1 MMRVGIVGHDPYTIP
16 IAECL
21 ERQPDIKVIGAYNHD
36 LTPFSRPISRRM
48 RIYCSESSLELFKE
62 VGIKVSGFL
71 DDFIEGTD
79 AFLEYSVKEY
89 SVRISYGSSGMVV
102 KPQEVL
108 LERLSLGLPLQDISM
123 EEIHDELFCCPYF
136 RAFRLV
142 VKLRDHLDLEEL
154 RDGILRSSRVVGIS
168 GEDLYLQDLCAFLP
182 VSFPHS
188 IFSVNVLLSSMKVRG
203 REVEVF
209 SLLGY
214 LLPLPEVVD
223 TLRESEGVRRE
234 FSRSMTDEYLSIKGG
249 LII

>member
-16 IAECL
+16 IADCL

-36 LTPFSRPISRRM
+36 ITPFSRPISKRLD
-48 RIYCSESSLELFKE
+48 IYCSESSLEPFKE
-62 VGIKVSGFL
+62 MGIKVSGFL

-79 AFLEYSVKEY
+79 AFLEYSSREY

-102 KPQEVL
+102 RPYEVL
-108 LERLSLGLPLQDISM
+108 LERLSLGLPLQDISV
-123 EEIHDELFCCPYF
+123 EGISDELFCCPYF
-136 RAFRLV
+136 RAFRLA
-142 VKLRDHLDLEEL
+142 VKLRENLSLGEVKESL
-154 RDGILRSSRVVGIS
+154 LRSSRVVGIS
-168 GEDLYLQDLCAFLP
+168 GEDIYLQDLCAFLP

-188 IFSVNVLLSSMKVRG
+188 IFSVNVLLSSVKVMG
-203 REVEVF
+203 REAEMI

-223 TLRESEGVRRE
+223 TLRESEGVKRD

>member
-16 IAECL
+16 IADCL

-36 LTPFSRPISRRM
+36 LTPFSRPISKRID
-48 RIYCSESSLELFKE
+48 IYCSESSLELFKE
-62 VGIKVSGFL
+62 MGIKVSGFL

-79 AFLEYSVKEY
+79 AFLEYSANEY

-102 KPQEVL
+102 KPYEVL

-136 RAFRLV
+136 RAFRLT
-142 VKLRDHLDLEEL
+142 VKLRDDLSLGEARESL
-154 RDGILRSSRVVGIS
+154 LRSSRVVGIS
-168 GEDLYLQDLCAFLP
+168 GRDLYLQDLCAFLP

-188 IFSVNVLLSSMKVRG
+188 IFSVNVLLNSVKVVEK
-203 REVEVF
+203 EVEMI

-214 LLPLPEVVD
+214 LLPLPEVID
-223 TLRESEGVRRE
+223 ALRESEGVKRE